1 MCNPFLCHFYRKYGD
16 NIFLTHTY
24 KYPLGTTATRK
35 DCPIYI
41 WSERQFTLIDHV
53 KCLNSY
59 HIERFEI
66 DHEMY
71 LAVANFEDDNG
82 KTDIFSYIYK
92 YDHRTQSFQQY
103 QKIETHAV
111 DDIRHFEFTY
121 GVTHDDYLIVAN
133 AFEVDETGAKNYE
146 TSSVI
151 YKFINGYFIPLQ
163 SMVFDHVTHVLPVI
177 GKNHEFLL
185 LAACENKPVQ
195 IYQYDGWNFVE
206 STIDYTRLAFGDG
219 VTSLRAYNNFAK
231 ATLIGEFFNFYDLR
245 TQIH

>member
-1 MCNPFLCHFYRKYGD
+1 
-16 NIFLTHTY
+16 
-24 KYPLGTTATRK
+24 
-35 DCPIYI
+35 
-41 WSERQFTLIDHV
+41 
-53 KCLNSY
+53 
-59 HIERFEI
+59 
-66 DHEMY
+66 MY
-71 LAVANFEDDNG
+71 VAVANFEDDNG
-82 KTDIFSYIYK
+82 KTDIFSDIYK
-92 YDHRTQSFQQY
+92 YDHRQQSFQPY

-121 GVTHDDYLIVAN
+121 GAIHDDYLIVAN
-133 AFEVDETGAKNYE
+133 EFDVDESGGKNYE

-185 LAACENKPVQ
+185 LAACKNKPVQ

-219 VTSLRAYNNFAK
+219 VTSLRAYNNLAK
-231 ATLIGEFFNFYDLR
+231 GTLIGEIGSFSVAFKHFVFF
-245 TQIH
+245 